1 MSAIYKQF
9 CILEM
14 KKLSALTRCP
24 LYSVRVTVF
33 SMRVYQENG
42 RDLKLLPV
50 LVRYPLQ
57 RMSAIDRFHCI
68 IFFSPIRTCTCAC
81 HGVRNVCSSENL
93 PEAKKL
99 QDLNFWQI
107 SPFPP
112 QVTFLSLLEMS
123 KFYLISWCQN
133 FVERHNFHSFGRTA
147 LCGNCAFPQN
157 FHIRKLGKITTFY
170 SVYNSKNIRKPLDFL
185 RFSEGIEI

>member
-1 MSAIYKQF
+1 
-9 CILEM
+9 
-14 KKLSALTRCP
+14 
-24 LYSVRVTVF
+24 
-33 SMRVYQENG
+33 
-42 RDLKLLPV
+42 
-50 LVRYPLQ
+50 
-57 RMSAIDRFHCI
+57 MSAIDRFHCI
-68 IFFSPIRTCTCAC
+68 IFFSLIRTCTCAC

-93 PEAKKL
+93 PGAKKL

-157 FHIRKLGKITTFY
+157 FHIRKLGNITTFY

>member
-68 IFFSPIRTCTCAC
+68 IFFSLIRTCTCAC

-93 PEAKKL
+93 PGAKKL

-112 QVTFLSLLEMS
+112 QVTFLSLLEIS
-123 KFYLISWCQN
+123 K
-133 FVERHNFHSFGRTA
+133 
-147 LCGNCAFPQN
+147 
-157 FHIRKLGKITTFY
+157 FY